1 MGSRTFDDSTGTH
14 WEVFEVHRTSQKPQA
29 VSAGMESGWL
39 SFVSAAEKRRL
50 APFPR
55 DWEQQPDAE
64 LERLC
69 GMARVAVVPE
79 FVARARPP
87 RPDRARADQTSAG
100 PAGAGPQG
108 AEKAIARVSG
118 SSPVQRSTPELPI
131 LRPDEWADVE
141 RVVREFALEARTLEM
156 PAIEAMVRLKARL
169 LERYPADDHAAR
181 DMRRV
186 RRWFVE
192 SYYFER
198 NA

>member
-14 WEVFEVHRTSQKPQA
+14 WEVFEVHRASQKPQA

-55 DWEQQPDAE
+55 DWEQQADAE

-69 GMARVAVVPE
+69 GMARVAIPPE

-87 RPDRARADQTSAG
+87 QARPDRTRTDQS
-100 PAGAGPQG
+100 GAGPVG
-108 AEKAIARVSG
+108 AVQAMSRVSG

-141 RVVREFALEARTLEM
+141 RVVREFALEARTVQL

-192 SYYFER
+192 SFYFER